1 VLSFWASWCGPCMD
15 LVPHERSLVE
25 RLEGKPFALLGIDG
39 DADRQKALKTI
50 AKERMNWPSWWDQR
64 DGDGPIATA
73 WNVRGW
79 PTLYILDHNGVIRY
93 KNFVRADLG
102 KLVDKLV
109 KEVEINSP

>member
-1 VLSFWASWCGPCMD
+1 MAFRSARDESPIPSPPLYLGPVHCSTVD
-15 LVPHERSLVE
+15 SIHL
-25 RLEGKPFALLGIDG
+25 
-39 DADRQKALKTI
+39 
-50 AKERMNWPSWWDQR
+50 
-64 DGDGPIATA
+64 DGPIATA

-102 KLVDKLV
+102 KLVDNLL